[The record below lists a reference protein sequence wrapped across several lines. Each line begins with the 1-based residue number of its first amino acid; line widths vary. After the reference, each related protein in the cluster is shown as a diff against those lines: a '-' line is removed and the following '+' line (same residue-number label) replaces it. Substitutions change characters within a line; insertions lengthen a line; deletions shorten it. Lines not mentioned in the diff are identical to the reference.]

1 MKRQKSVLQQKIAE
15 FEQFSGGGRDDEEKK
30 HREIIPIRIDLAR
43 TNAKLGKCFQSLGD
57 PSRAE
62 MHFRDYAA
70 ECERLHDEYSSP
82 RLDQNDLVNRNSGGG
97 GLQINQLKEQVY
109 VDYDTSLAQLGH
121 FYSESEKYD
130 TAIDLNQTR
139 LKLIDQTGLKTEKSR
154 EIKLQAL
161 FNLALLF
168 AKKQKVSIFC
178 VIFLTSLI

>member
-1 MKRQKSVLQQKIAE
+1 
-15 FEQFSGGGRDDEEKK
+15 
-30 HREIIPIRIDLAR
+30 
-43 TNAKLGKCFQSLGD
+43 
-57 PSRAE
+57 
-62 MHFRDYAA
+62 MHFRDYAV
-70 ECERLHDEYSSP
+70 ECERLHDEYSSLRP
-82 RLDQNDLVNRNSGGG
+82 SHNDLVNRNSG

-139 LKLIDQTGLKTEKSR
+139 LKLIDQTGLETEKSR

-168 AKKQKVSIFC
+168 AKKQKVY
-178 VIFLTSLI
+178 FL